1 MNDSQAARGFEA
13 RIRRLEDRFEI
24 GELIARYGLVMDNRD
39 IAAMPS
45 LFTTDVE
52 VRSSDGTMDSDG
64 RDAVC
69 AMYRGRLEV
78 LGPSNHV
85 THDRIITFDDADP
98 DAATGLVLSHAE
110 MCRKGVAMVAA
121 IRYEDAYRREDG
133 KWRFAARR
141 LLFMYFVR
149 TADYIDALG
158 PGVALRNRVLRDAR
172 AADWPEKLQTWR
184 DFYGA

>member
-1 MNDSQAARGFEA
+1 MTDSHDSRALET

-39 IAAMPS
+39 VATMPA
-45 LFTTDVE
+45 LFSTDVKI
-52 VRSSDGTMDSDG
+52 RSSDGMMDSDG

-85 THDRIITFDDADP
+85 THDRIITFDDANADV
-98 DAATGLVLSHAE
+98 ATGLVLSHAE

-121 IRYEDAYRREDG
+121 IRYEDAYRREEG
-133 KWRFAARR
+133 RWRFAART

-149 TADYIDALG
+149 SEEYIDALG

-172 AADWPEKLQTWR
+172 AADWPEKLQTWQ
-184 DFYGA
+184 DFYRA

>member
-1 MNDSQAARGFEA
+1 MTDSPDARGFEA

-45 LFTTDVE
+45 LFTPDAKI
-52 VRSSDGTMDSDG
+52 RSSDGMMDSDG

-85 THDRIITFDDADP
+85 THDRIISFDDGNADV
-98 DAATGLVLSHAE
+98 ATGLVLSHAE

-121 IRYEDAYRREDG
+121 IRYEDAYRRVQG
-133 KWRFAARR
+133 HWQFAART

-149 TADYIDALG
+149 SEDYIDALG

-172 AADWPEKLQTWR
+172 AADWPEKLSTWQE
-184 DFYGA
+184 FYGA